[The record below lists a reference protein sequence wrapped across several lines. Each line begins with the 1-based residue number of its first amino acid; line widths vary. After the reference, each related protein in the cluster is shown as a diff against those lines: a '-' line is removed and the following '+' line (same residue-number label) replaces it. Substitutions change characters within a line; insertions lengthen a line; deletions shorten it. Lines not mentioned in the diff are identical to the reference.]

1 MTTQSVCFQRMELA
15 IAYYR
20 NPSIQTRNRLVELNA
35 GLVRKVAHQVSKQCV
50 EPYEDLEQM
59 GYLGL
64 VRAIERFNPHQ
75 NRAFSSFA
83 VPYIRGEML
92 HYLRDK
98 GSLVRIPRRWQ
109 ELQRQGQRVSK
120 ELAITLGR
128 FPKDSEIARALNVS
142 VQEWQESKLAT
153 QNRAPLSLDA
163 TVNQTV
169 DCNLTLGETLAD
181 ARNEALR
188 HREEDSQQL
197 QGAMRQLEAKTQT
210 IIEYVIMRE
219 LPRKEVAK
227 QIGVSPMTVTRH
239 LHRGVKQL
247 GTLMQP
253 QSAER
258 LAS

>member
-1 MTTQSVCFQRMELA
+1 MATQSACFQRMELA

-35 GLVRKVAHQVSKQCV
+35 GLVRKVAHQVSKRCA

-64 VRAIERFNPHQ
+64 VRAIERFNPYQ

-120 ELAITLGR
+120 ELAVTLGR
-128 FPKDSEIARALNVS
+128 FPKDAEIAQALNVS
-142 VQEWQESKLAT
+142 LQEWQESKLAT
-153 QNRAPLSLDA
+153 QNRAPLSLDS
-163 TVNQTV
+163 TVNQMV
-169 DCNLTLGETLAD
+169 DCTITLGETLAD

-188 HREEDSQQL
+188 HREEDRQQL

-210 IIEYVIMRE
+210 IIEYVIMQE

-239 LHRGVKQL
+239 LRRGVKQL
-247 GTLMQP
+247 GSLMQP
-253 QSAER
+253 QSSKR